1 MLNCNPSSTPA
12 EPGLK
17 LEKDPEEELVDAT
30 EFRQLVG
37 SLRYLCNSIP
47 DICFAVSLI
56 SRFMQKPR
64 LSHMQAAKRILRFVK
79 GTIDNGV
86 LFPFEVES
94 YESDLFGYTNSDWKR
109 DPEQKKST
117 GGYLF
122 MYYDAPVAWS
132 SRKQD
137 VVALST
143 SEAEYVAASLG
154 ACQAVWMMNLLEE
167 LKLRERK
174 PVCLLIDNKSTIN
187 LAKHPTLHG

>member
-64 LSHMQAAKRILRFVK
+64 LSHMQAAKRVLRFVK

-94 YESDLFGYTNSDWKR
+94 GESD
-109 DPEQKKST
+109 
-117 GGYLF
+117 
-122 MYYDAPVAWS
+122 
-132 SRKQD
+132 
-137 VVALST
+137 
-143 SEAEYVAASLG
+143 
-154 ACQAVWMMNLLEE
+154 
-167 LKLRERK
+167 
-174 PVCLLIDNKSTIN
+174 
-187 LAKHPTLHG
+187 